1 MQEKEQILE
10 GAKSFKG
17 KERWDADKTCLGIQ
31 NHQNQVTGWS
41 WRMRE
46 EEYRMT
52 WLILSDR
59 VNNATENVC
68 VEQAASEEEHL

>member
-1 MQEKEQILE
+1 MCELGQLPLSRKRDGMQTRHVQEQ
-10 GAKSFKG
+10 
-17 KERWDADKTCLGIQ
+17 T
-31 NHQNQVTGWS
+31 HQNQVTGWS

-52 WLILSDR
+52 WLTLSDR

>member
-1 MQEKEQILE
+1 
-10 GAKSFKG
+10 
-17 KERWDADKTCLGIQ
+17 
-31 NHQNQVTGWS
+31 
-41 WRMRE
+41 MRE

-68 VEQAASEEEHL
+68 VEQAALEEEHL

>member
-1 MQEKEQILE
+1 
-10 GAKSFKG
+10 
-17 KERWDADKTCLGIQ
+17 
-31 NHQNQVTGWS
+31 
-41 WRMRE
+41 MRE

-52 WLILSDR
+52 WLTLSDR